1 MFEGF
6 VLLVED
12 CHEKIKA
19 VVLGDFENVSSDQFF
34 DEGLPEFGGNLEGI
48 DSEGQKYLD
57 HALNVLICEVL
68 LKSSFVIFDDGFAD
82 EFCALNSAFID
93 DDFVM
98 FSELNLIVFDGF
110 VEGFV
115 FVVALLDIVDYLEQ
129 VDGDGEDLSSGLQH
143 FLVLFDLLLVLAF
156 ELHLVLAL
164 AVGVSHHL
172 LQLGVSSPDFLHPS
186 LL

>member
-12 CHEKIKA
+12 CHEEVEA
-19 VVLGDFENVSSDQFF
+19 VVLGDLENVSSDQFF
-34 DEGLPEFGGNLEGI
+34 DEGLSEFGGDLEGI

-98 FSELNLIVFDGF
+98 FS
-110 VEGFV
+110 
-115 FVVALLDIVDYLEQ
+115 
-129 VDGDGEDLSSGLQH
+129 
-143 FLVLFDLLLVLAF
+143 
-156 ELHLVLAL
+156 
-164 AVGVSHHL
+164 
-172 LQLGVSSPDFLHPS
+172 
-186 LL
+186 